1 MDTGKTDTTT
11 LNVTVPR
18 NVPTGMVAITG
29 ARILTMDHRKVIEN
43 GTIVVKGSRITC
55 VAANC
60 STAGADKVINAKGKT
75 IIPGWVDMHS
85 HHYRE
90 WRGMRPK
97 HDYEVGIYLAYGVTT
112 SMDVSMWS
120 QNIFPTAELI
130 EAGEIIGPRTFSTG
144 DPLNAGDGTHNN
156 EITNL
161 NGALAAVRRLTDWG
175 ATQMKQYAQP
185 RRDQRQWVSE
195 AARQV
200 GANVTAEGGFFLED
214 LGMIMDGQT
223 GWEHPFSEVPMYSD
237 GAKFLGK
244 AGATYSPT
252 LVVGGPGAWNI
263 EYWYGESDVW
273 KDAKQRR
280 WMPWRM
286 LIPQTRIRWLRPTT
300 DYSYPM
306 IAQAM
311 ADVIAEGGNGALG
324 SHGEEHGIAPHWE
337 VWMGASALG
346 NMGALEVASL
356 GGAKFLGADKDI
368 GSLEVGKLADLMVLN
383 SNPLDNIKNTLDMKY
398 VMKGGVLYEAETL
411 DEVWPKVVPYGPY
424 YWVNTEALQSATQ
437 SIDTFDKAKKP

>member
-1 MDTGKTDTTT
+1 
-11 LNVTVPR
+11 
-18 NVPTGMVAITG
+18 
-29 ARILTMDHRKVIEN
+29 
-43 GTIVVKGSRITC
+43 
-55 VAANC
+55 
-60 STAGADKVINAKGKT
+60 
-75 IIPGWVDMHS
+75 
-85 HHYRE
+85 
-90 WRGMRPK
+90 
-97 HDYEVGIYLAYGVTT
+97 
-112 SMDVSMWS
+112 
-120 QNIFPTAELI
+120 
-130 EAGEIIGPRTFSTG
+130 
-144 DPLNAGDGTHNN
+144 
-156 EITNL
+156 
-161 NGALAAVRRLTDWG
+161 
-175 ATQMKQYAQP
+175 
-185 RRDQRQWVSE
+185 VSE

-263 EYWYGESDVW
+263 EYWYGASDVW

-286 LIPQTRIRWLRPTT
+286 LIPQTRVRWLRPET
-300 DYSYPM
+300 DYSFPM

-383 SNPLDNIKNTLDMKY
+383 TNPLDNIKNTLDMKY

-411 DEVWPKVVPYGPY
+411 DEVWPKAVPYGPY
-424 YWVNTEALQSATQ
+424 YWVNTEALQSDTK
-437 SIDTFDKAKKP
+437 SIEIFDKKKP